1 MKMNLFNIQSSAQE
15 VAEAISAV
23 LNVDVTI
30 IDQNLNRVAATG
42 NYIESIGKKIPKNC
56 SFESIANS
64 KKPEFIDKP
73 NISQKCTSCSLRGSC
88 AELATIG
95 YPIISNGDLLG
106 VIGLVA
112 FNMEQKKKIHRDY
125 DSLIVFLSKL
135 GDLLS
140 GNLKYTNTI
149 NALTIQS
156 EETKMIIDG
165 LGNGIICTDNEGRI
179 KFVNSKTEDYLKV
192 NSEELVNKLIFDII
206 PGLDSNI
213 KHQTPVE
220 TKLTVDNE
228 RVSFVIKII
237 PVMVQEKI
245 VSNIIEIHKTSNMIR
260 NAYKLIGGENSITFE
275 HIIGDS
281 PKMVEVKDVAKKVAV
296 SKSTVLIRGES
307 GTGKELFARAIHNS
321 SGRRNFPFVAINCAS
336 IPDNLLESEL
346 FGYEGGAFTGA
357 RKEGQ
362 MGKFELANGGTL
374 FLDEIGDLPLHLQP
388 KLLRALQDEAFMRV
402 GGKELISVDFRLIAA
417 TNKNLEE
424 MILNEE
430 FREDLYYRLNVIP
443 IQIPPLRDRVEDI
456 EKLGQYQLEKYCC
469 RLGKELKY
477 FSREVQDAF
486 NQYNWSGNVRELEN
500 VVEYLVN
507 IVKGSEITLES
518 LPYNMKEYVNNKGK
532 QLNRDEKLKD
542 ILDNYE
548 KNILESYLK
557 KYGNTTEDKEKISS
571 ILGINLSTLYR
582 KLSKY
587 NLQ

>member
-1 MKMNLFNIQSSAQE
+1 MFNIQSSAQE

-56 SFESIANS
+56 SFESIAKS

-73 NISQKCTSCSLRGSC
+73 NISQKCTSCSLKGSC

-95 YPIISNGDLLG
+95 YPIMNNGDLLG

-112 FNMEQKKKIHRDY
+112 FNMEQKRKIHRDY

-135 GDLLS
+135 GDLLA

-206 PGLDSNI
+206 PGLDSSI

-220 TKLTVDNE
+220 TKLTVNNE
-228 RVSFVIKII
+228 RLSFVIKII
-237 PVMVQEKI
+237 PVMVQDKI

>member
-1 MKMNLFNIQSSAQE
+1 MNLFNIQNSAQE

-42 NYIESIGKKIPKNC
+42 NHMESVGKKIPKNC
-56 SFESIANS
+56 AFESIAKS
-64 KKPEFIDKP
+64 KKPEFIDNP
-73 NISQKCTSCSLRGSC
+73 NISQKCSTCSLKGSC
-88 AELATIG
+88 AELAAIG

-125 DSLIVFLSKL
+125 DSLIIFLSKL
-135 GDLLS
+135 GDLLA

-165 LGNGIICTDNEGRI
+165 LGNGIICTDNEGKI
-179 KFVNSKTEDYLKV
+179 KFINSKTEDYLKV
-192 NSEELVNKLIFDII
+192 SSEELVNKPIFDII
-206 PGLDSNI
+206 PGLDSSI
-213 KHQTPVE
+213 KQQTPVE
-220 TKLTVDNE
+220 TKLTVGNE
-228 RVSFVIKII
+228 RLSFVIKII

-275 HIIGDS
+275 HIIGSS

-307 GTGKELFARAIHNS
+307 GTGKELFARAIHNY

-357 RKEGQ
+357 KKEGQ

-417 TNKNLEE
+417 TNKNLEN

-443 IQIPPLRDRVEDI
+443 IHIPPLRDRVEDI
-456 EKLGQYQLEKYCC
+456 EKLSQYQLEKYCY
-469 RLGKELKY
+469 RLGKKLKY
-477 FSREVQDAF
+477 FSNEVKESF

-518 LPYNMKEYVNNKGK
+518 LPYNMKEYFNNNGK
-532 QLNRDEKLKD
+532 KPNGDEKLKD
-542 ILDNYE
+542 ILDDYE
-548 KNILESYLK
+548 KSILESYLK
-557 KYGNTTEDKEKISS
+557 KYGNATEDKEKISS